1 MIPSADPPLSRR
13 EALSL
18 ERRQAV
24 RRGSREGR
32 RRSGRVAA
40 GAPAAPSR
48 RTAVEVSSV
57 GSRLIL
63 PPSPSA
69 VRQGTRIGLL
79 AAMVFVGSTVVAT
92 SVPANAYFVDTP
104 DVAAAK
110 FAAAE
115 SSVGGSVGVGVG
127 AGAGAGAVADAARD
141 AAVASGQSY
150 TAAAGAEAQP
160 VGRDGYRVT
169 SPEVAA
175 ASSGPAIAWPFPSGA
190 ATPISS
196 GFGSRQVADCS
207 FCSTNHQGLD
217 FTPGRGTP
225 IHVVA
230 SGVVSRVDQGSG
242 ALGYNVWVDHVI
254 DGRPVTTVYAHMS
267 AGSIAVA
274 MGQRVTVSEVLGA
287 VGSTGNSTGAHL
299 HFEVHLAGTPVDPMP
314 WLRAHAR

>member
-18 ERRQAV
+18 ERRQAA

-32 RRSGRVAA
+32 RRSGRAA
-40 GAPAAPSR
+40 SGAAAAASPR
-48 RTAVEVSSV
+48 RTAVEVSPV
-57 GSRLIL
+57 GSRRIL

-92 SVPANAYFVDTP
+92 SVPANAYYVDTP

-110 FAAAE
+110 FAAAD
-115 SSVGGSVGVGVG
+115 SSAGGS

-150 TAAAGAEAQP
+150 TAAAGAEAPP

-169 SPEVAA
+169 SQAVAA
-175 ASSGPAIAWPFPSGA
+175 ASTGPAIAWPFPSGA

-254 DGRPVTTVYAHMS
+254 DGRPVTTVYAHMT

-274 MGQRVTVSEVLGA
+274 MGQRVTVGQVLGA

-299 HFEVHLAGTPVDPMP
+299 HFEVHLAGTPVDPLP